1 MDGEKVSARQAPK
14 LLPPEERVR
23 TFREVNLGYTEE
35 QAKKE
40 ASRCLQCP
48 KAYCM
53 TGCPAN
59 VKIPQFVNEIRK
71 GDYKRAIEIICET
84 NSLPAITGRIC
95 QVEMQCEK
103 ACILNKKAAP
113 ISIGLLERFVA
124 DVALKKGWKKLTC
137 KPSNGRK
144 VAVVGSGPAGL
155 TVAGDLI
162 KLGYEVKVFEAFHK
176 PGGVLVYGIPTF
188 RLPKDVIEKE
198 IKTLEEAGVKIFK
211 NVFVGK
217 TITLSELFEE
227 GYDAIFIGIGA
238 GAPIILNIP
247 GVNLNGVYTANEFL
261 VRSVL
266 MNAYLFPKYD
276 TPIDVGRKVVI
287 IGGGNTAV
295 DSARVAVR
303 LGAEEVT
310 IVYRRSEEDMPAR
323 REEILRAKEEGVKVL
338 PLVSPV
344 KFIGDV
350 DKHVTKL
357 ETLRN
362 QLTTIDSTG
371 RPTPIP
377 IKGSNFFIDADMAIL
392 AIGQKANKL
401 FTQTVPEIKLDRDG
415 YIVVDYGAKT
425 SLDRVW
431 AGGDI
436 IGGTATVIQ
445 AIGDG
450 KRAASNMDKTLRE
463 KHAIDMVTYR

>member
-1 MDGEKVSARQAPK
+1 
-14 LLPPEERVR
+14 
-23 TFREVNLGYTEE
+23 
-35 QAKKE
+35 
-40 ASRCLQCP
+40 
-48 KAYCM
+48 
-53 TGCPAN
+53 
-59 VKIPQFVNEIRK
+59 
-71 GDYKRAIEIICET
+71 
-84 NSLPAITGRIC
+84 
-95 QVEMQCEK
+95 
-103 ACILNKKAAP
+103 
-113 ISIGLLERFVA
+113 
-124 DVALKKGWKKLTC
+124 
-137 KPSNGRK
+137 
-144 VAVVGSGPAGL
+144 
-155 TVAGDLI
+155 
-162 KLGYEVKVFEAFHK
+162 
-176 PGGVLVYGIPTF
+176 
-188 RLPKDVIEKE
+188 
-198 IKTLEEAGVKIFK
+198 
-211 NVFVGK
+211 
-217 TITLSELFEE
+217 
-227 GYDAIFIGIGA
+227 
-238 GAPIILNIP
+238 
-247 GVNLNGVYTANEFL
+247 
-261 VRSVL
+261 
-266 MNAYLFPKYD
+266 
-276 TPIDVGRKVVI
+276 
-287 IGGGNTAV
+287 
-295 DSARVAVR
+295 
-303 LGAEEVT
+303 
-310 IVYRRSEEDMPAR
+310 MPAR